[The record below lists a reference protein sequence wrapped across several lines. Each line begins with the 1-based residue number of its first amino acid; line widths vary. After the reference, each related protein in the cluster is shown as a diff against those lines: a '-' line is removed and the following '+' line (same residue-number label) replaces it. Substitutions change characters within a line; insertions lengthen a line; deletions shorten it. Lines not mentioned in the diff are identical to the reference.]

1 MTGLDKILSQI
12 NLDADNTCA
21 VIESRCQKECNEIL
35 QEAKLS
41 AEKIKDEAQIK
52 AKKNYDDIIRR
63 AESSAELEN
72 RRVLL
77 SARQSIISEM
87 INNSLE
93 KLLSLPD
100 DEYFDVIYKLISKYS
115 LNSDGVIAFNKKD
128 NDRLPADFMNKVS
141 EIGCGK
147 LVLSDSYLNIRG
159 GFVLSFGDIDINCSF
174 DSLYQ
179 DNSELISD
187 RVAAILFG

>member
-52 AKKNYDDIIRR
+52 AKKNYDDLIRR
-63 AESSAELEN
+63 AESSAELE
-72 RRVLL
+72 
-77 SARQSIISEM
+77 SIISEM

-115 LNSDGVIAFNKKD
+115 LNSDGIIAFNKKD

-147 LVLSDSYLNIRG
+147 FVLSDSYLNIRG